1 MADPLEVVKFMCKE
15 FWIAV
20 FKKQVDNLRTNHR
33 VSPTNQITNHRV
45 KVESLDHM
53 CVYNM
58 GHWFPE
64 LHGITRYSTNFAT
77 LYIVTVRYAE
87 STVGV
92 VCVWTITPLHLADE
106 L

>member
-53 CVYNM
+53 CVNNM

-64 LHGITRYSTNFAT
+64 LHVTQLTSPH
-77 LYIVTVRYAE
+77 YILCNGTVCRE
-87 STVGV
+87 HCGGC
-92 VCVWTITPLHLADE
+92 VCVDHHATTPG
-106 L
+106 